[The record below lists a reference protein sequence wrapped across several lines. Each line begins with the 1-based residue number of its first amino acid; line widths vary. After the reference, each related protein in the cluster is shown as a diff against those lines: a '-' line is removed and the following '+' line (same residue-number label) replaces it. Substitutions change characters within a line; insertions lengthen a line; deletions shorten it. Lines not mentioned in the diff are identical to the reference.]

1 MRVNPRQ
8 VPTGRTNKRRQATP
22 IIVLKYTMPSSKSFA
37 PSSSSSSLFSGEE
50 YDDDHFKN
58 NNVSNVAEFIFDEL
72 LILSS
77 STHRTIDQ
85 GLLTYDRKSIYGG
98 SRANWKLNLRD
109 ISDVLIEQ
117 STTVDHHNNNNDRQL
132 ILEIVGEKYTF
143 KCIATLSDNLESFV
157 TGLKSAHR
165 NARAKIG
172 KGVKKEEGPRRV
184 TLHASG
190 GRASNISGGRN
201 LLHHHHQNATTQDR
215 GRVGVTGGG
224 SGGRKPLGHQQQK
237 VVITPAT
244 HNLTPIMSPFDK
256 KRKPNSRRYLSPQR
270 SIKRMSQYDP
280 AMEEDE
286 HDVDKE
292 VLVLPPKS
300 SRGATPVKLRTS
312 LTTSLSSP
320 AAAAMFHNQ
329 LSGIS
334 GGLIRL
340 RKKGPLLDDDE
351 RISIRAEVDKKLTK
365 SDTVDDNE
373 EYDAEHYGSP
383 SCKRKLLIDDNEGV
397 NDNEVGDEDG
407 GVEGYTPKKTA
418 SSLPQSSSLDKL
430 LITESEEFIVGETTN
445 KKATNIGVNC
455 DQASSSSVPEQKAPL
470 KSISNFFAPKGNIK
484 SGKTSVHE
492 ETKVSLPS
500 LSTTTTYKSP
510 STPLKKIRILEDSN
524 VLSTPPQRIQPT
536 PVPILSQRKTV
547 GSWYDNSRNDIATN
561 HSSEEDEDVLPGYDS
576 MDAYGGHYADENEAG
591 GASPHS
597 HVEKLDN
604 THRVAPRPM
613 YGMRNRLGQSRLAIK
628 SNQQNNPYDRNRK
641 STSPYINGTSVTSPT
656 TYSVQRGLNFDTS
669 FSTSDSALAPSRNNG
684 RNNYGWLDKRKEVYS
699 PKNTST
705 PSLSSTSAVSIPG
718 IRNLGNTC
726 YLSASL
732 QALFSIPQFITDL
745 YKTYAALSEGN
756 KTMPLTEA
764 LLGLAK
770 DIGVLIDNLQ
780 LLSSGSGSTMAAANP
795 AALKKQMD
803 VLTEKFAGYEQRD
816 SHEFLSDLVD
826 YLHDELEACPV
837 RQEGVTV
844 ASATTASTTMVS
856 SEQEEGRALSPNENN
871 HPNETKN
878 EVVGDE
884 GKDTV
889 EGKGTSSALLPTDK
903 YFQLNVRV
911 CLKCDSCG
919 YSRSKDEMYRHLS
932 VDVGEDSEIETWTVE
947 RSLQQFFQPEKRDL
961 KCERCNA
968 GKTATQTLEII
979 SCPKALILH
988 FKRFIVTQEE
998 QHARKSSVETS
1009 DDKDNPVIIPRMEMV
1024 LRKNEVNMYLS
1035 CFFIVSLILL
1045 KLRIDFFP
1053 GQNSARGVSFNP
1065 PIRKQNSRGQST
1077 CSIYSS
1083 RCCTSCWKDSIFR
1096 PLYHM
1101 CKEIY
1106 AQSFRQRSMG
1116 IF

>member
-1 MRVNPRQ
+1 
-8 VPTGRTNKRRQATP
+8 
-22 IIVLKYTMPSSKSFA
+22 MPSSKSFA
-37 PSSSSSSLFSGEE
+37 PSSSSLFSGEE
-50 YDDDHFKN
+50 YDDDHPKN
-58 NNVSNVAEFIFDEL
+58 NNVSNVTEFKFDEL

-85 GLLTYDRKSIYGG
+85 GLLTYDRKSIYAG
-98 SRANWKLNLRD
+98 SSANWKLNLRD

-117 STTVDHHNNNNDRQL
+117 SSTVDHYNNNNDRRRQQHYPKL

-143 KCIATLSDNLESFV
+143 KCTASISDNLDSFV
-157 TGLKSAHR
+157 AGLKSAHR
-165 NARAKIG
+165 NARAKSG
-172 KGVKKEEGPRRV
+172 KGVKKEEEPRRV
-184 TLHASG
+184 TLNASG
-190 GRASNISGGRN
+190 GRGSNISGGRN

-224 SGGRKPLGHQQQK
+224 SGGRKPLGHQKQK

-244 HNLTPIMSPFDK
+244 HNLTPIMSPYTK
-256 KRKPNSRRYLSPQR
+256 KRKPNSGRYQSPQR
-270 SIKRMSQYDP
+270 SIKRMSHYDP
-280 AMEEDE
+280 AMEDE

-292 VLVLPPKS
+292 VFVLPPKS
-300 SRGATPVKLRTS
+300 PRGATPVKLRMS
-312 LTTSLSSP
+312 LTTSMSSP
-320 AAAAMFHNQ
+320 AASVVLPNQ

-334 GGLIRL
+334 GGHIRL
-340 RKKGPLLDDDE
+340 KKGPLLDDDE
-351 RISIRAEVDKKLTK
+351 YKSIMAEVDKKLTK
-365 SDTVDDNE
+365 SDAVDDNE
-373 EYDAEHYGSP
+373 ENDAEHYGSP

-397 NDNEVGDEDG
+397 NDDEVGDKDG
-407 GVEGYTPKKTA
+407 GVEGYTPEKTA
-418 SSLPQSSSLDKL
+418 SSLPQSSSLGKL
-430 LITESEEFIVGETTN
+430 LITESEEFIAGETTSE
-445 KKATNIGVNC
+445 KATNIDVNY
-455 DQASSSSVPEQKAPL
+455 DQVSSSSVPEKKAPL
-470 KSISNFFAPKGNIK
+470 KSISSFFAPKGNVK
-484 SGKTSVHE
+484 SGKSVHE
-492 ETKVSLPS
+492 EMKVSRPS
-500 LSTTTTYKSP
+500 LSTMTTYKSP
-510 STPLKKIRILEDSN
+510 STPPKKSRILEDSN
-524 VLSTPPQRIQPT
+524 VLSTPPQPIQPT
-536 PVPILSQRKTV
+536 PVPKLSQRKTV
-547 GSWYDNSRNDIATN
+547 GSWYDNSRNDIAAN
-561 HSSEEDEDVLPGYDS
+561 HFSEEDEDVLPGYDS
-576 MDAYGGHYADENEAG
+576 MDAHGGRYADENEAG

-604 THRVAPRPM
+604 IRRAAPRPT
-613 YGMRNRLGQSRLAIK
+613 YVMRNRLGQSRLASK
-628 SNQQNNPYDRNRK
+628 PNQQNNPYDRNRK
-641 STSPYINGTSVTSPT
+641 LKSPYFSVTSPT

-684 RNNYGWLDKRKEVYS
+684 WKNYGWLDKRKEVYS
-699 PKNTST
+699 PNNTSK
-705 PSLSSTSAVSIPG
+705 PSLSSTSSVSIPG

-756 KTMPLTEA
+756 KKMPLTEA
-764 LLGLAK
+764 LLGVAV

-780 LLSSGSGSTMAAANP
+780 LLSSGSGSTMATANP

-803 VLTEKFAGYEQRD
+803 VLTDKFAGYEQRD

-871 HPNETKN
+871 HPNEAKN

-889 EGKGTSSALLPTDK
+889 EGKGTSSATASKVDGALLPTDE

-932 VDVGEDSEIETWTVE
+932 VDVGEDSEVETWTVE

-961 KCERCNA
+961 KCERCGA
-968 GKTATQTLEII
+968 GKSATQTLEII

-998 QHARKSSVETS
+998 QLARKSTVETS
-1009 DDKDNPVIIPRMEMV
+1009 DDKDNPVIPPRMEMI
-1024 LRKNEVNMYLS
+1024 LRKNEVNMYLVLFY
-1035 CFFIVSLILL
+1035 CPFFPLL
-1045 KLRIDFFP
+1045 KL
-1053 GQNSARGVSFNP
+1053 
-1065 PIRKQNSRGQST
+1065 
-1077 CSIYSS
+1077 
-1083 RCCTSCWKDSIFR
+1083 
-1096 PLYHM
+1096 
-1101 CKEIY
+1101 
-1106 AQSFRQRSMG
+1106 
-1116 IF
+1116 